1 MSSGPLHRKH
11 QIDRIQSR
19 IERLGGQAAE
29 LLARE
34 EAALTKVQDLRQ
46 ETETGADGEA
56 TLTPVP
62 APPAGRLRWARR
74 NRALRRAERAAEEL
88 RAKRESLVEGEL
100 LTIML
105 ALEKQSRRTRER
117 LDEELERLA
126 PVEQEWERLRSTFDA
141 LETAVTTPALEELA
155 GQWRGELQIPEFP
168 VTEREGYPRPF
179 PAHTLLF

>member
-56 TLTPVP
+56 TP

-74 NRALRRAERAAEEL
+74 NRALRRAERAERAAEEL
-88 RAKRESLVEGEL
+88 KAKRESLVEGEL

-126 PVEQEWERLRSTFDA
+126 PVEEEWERLRSTFDA

-155 GQWRGELQIPEFP
+155 GQWRGGLQIPEFP
-168 VTEREGYPRPF
+168 VREREGYPKPF

>member
-1 MSSGPLHRKH
+1 MSSGPLNRKH

-19 IERLGGQAAE
+19 IDRLGGQAAE

-46 ETETGADGEA
+46 ETGSGADGA
-56 TLTPVP
+56 
-62 APPAGRLRWARR
+62 APPPPGKLRSVRR
-74 NRALRRAERAAEEL
+74 NRALRRAERAAEAL
-88 RAKRESLVEGEL
+88 NARRRSLVEGEL

-126 PVEQEWERLRSTFDA
+126 PVEEEWERLRSTFDA

-168 VTEREGYPRPF
+168 VREREGYPRPF
-179 PAHTLLF
+179 PAQALLF

>member
-19 IERLGGQAAE
+19 IDRLGGQAAE
-29 LLARE
+29 LLTRE
-34 EAALTKVQDLRQ
+34 EAALTKVHDLR
-46 ETETGADGEA
+46 EAETGANGA
-56 TLTPVP
+56 AP
-62 APPAGRLRWARR
+62 ARAGRLRSVRR

-88 RAKRESLVEGEL
+88 RTKRESMVEGEL
-100 LTIML
+100 LMIML

-126 PVEQEWERLRSTFDA
+126 PIEEEWERLRSTFDA
-141 LETAVTTPALEELA
+141 LETAVTTPALEALA

-168 VTEREGYPRPF
+168 VREREGYPRPF
-179 PAHTLLF
+179 PARALLF

>member
-19 IERLGGQAAE
+19 IDRLGGQAAE

-34 EAALTKVQDLRQ
+34 EAALTKVHDLR
-46 ETETGADGEA
+46 ETETGADGA
-56 TLTPVP
+56 AP
-62 APPAGRLRWARR
+62 ARAGRLRSVRR

-88 RAKRESLVEGEL
+88 RTKREAMAEGEL
-100 LTIML
+100 LMIML

-126 PVEQEWERLRSTFDA
+126 PIEEEWERLRSTFDA
-141 LETAVTTPALEELA
+141 LETAVTTPALEALA

-168 VTEREGYPRPF
+168 VREREGYPRPF
-179 PAHTLLF
+179 PARALLF

>member
-19 IERLGGQAAE
+19 IDRLGGQAAE

-34 EAALTKVQDLRQ
+34 EAALTKVHDLRETET
-46 ETETGADGEA
+46 ETETGADGA
-56 TLTPVP
+56 AP
-62 APPAGRLRWARR
+62 ARAGRLRSVRR
-74 NRALRRAERAAEEL
+74 SRALRRAERAAEEL
-88 RAKRESLVEGEL
+88 RTKRESMVEGEL
-100 LTIML
+100 LMIML

-126 PVEQEWERLRSTFDA
+126 PIEEEWERLRSTFDA
-141 LETAVTTPALEELA
+141 LETAVTTPALEALA

-168 VTEREGYPRPF
+168 VREREGYPRPF
-179 PAHTLLF
+179 PARALLF